1 MASDF
6 NTEGF
11 IKDLSDDVLKV
22 NLDRRRYKA
31 AMCAPYG
38 GFRGYVIKAEMHK
51 SDIAKNP
58 DNPDGDFWDLI
69 VRLDAPAPVV
79 DAKDNVV
86 RAEAGEDI
94 LVVLNEGLTPLKP
107 LAEDNKFCALVEVI
121 PVEKIKHKKGDFWRF
136 KIGIKNEKIDKGK
149 VVPELGLLNS
159 FQDVFGKALPDGS
172 AT

>member
-1 MASDF
+1 MSEF

-11 IKDLSDDVLKV
+11 IKDLSADVLKV

-31 AMCAPYG
+31 ALCAPFG

-51 SDIAKNP
+51 SDMAKNP
-58 DNPDGDFWDLI
+58 ENPNGDFWDLI
-69 VRLDAPAPVV
+69 VRLAAPAPVV

-94 LVVLNEGLTPLKP
+94 LVVLNEGLTGLKP
-107 LAEDNKFCALVEVI
+107 LAEDPKFCALVEVI
-121 PVEKIKHKKGDFWRF
+121 PLEKIKHKKGEYWRF
-136 KIGIKNEKIDKGK
+136 KIGIKNEKIDKGT

-159 FQDVFGKALPDGS
+159 FQDVFDKALTDGQ